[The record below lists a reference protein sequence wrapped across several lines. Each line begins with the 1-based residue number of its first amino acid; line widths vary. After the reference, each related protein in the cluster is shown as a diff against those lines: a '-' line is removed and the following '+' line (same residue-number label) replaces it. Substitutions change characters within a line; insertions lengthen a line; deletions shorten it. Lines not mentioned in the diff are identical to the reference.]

1 MKLATIVEGVQ
12 NLAARLNELRPAMA
26 AAAQAIYDA
35 WDPEYDEFGD
45 AEVGGGGI
53 CDQIAQA
60 IGEILTDANIDYTEG
75 GHEGDDHAYLI
86 AYDDQNSYLVDIPYS
101 HYESGGGM
109 SWTRHPDVTFTPD
122 MIEIHETHRPDWID
136 GYEGLEDADEFE
148 HPTKGEMLRRWAENE
163 GMPIQELPA
172 SPFDPE
178 DIRGIP
184 RINESYEGLEDDD
197 QFRETGDCD
206 EGCDDCGAMNAGQ
219 CATCEGCY
227 CQEHMLNHQRRDIIA
242 SRISTNDPFV
252 SPSGEVVDLRSGG
265 RLGSLPAGVH
275 NDMFT
280 LFRLV
285 PCEGGAPLAE
295 SYEGL
300 EDADEFAEN
309 EHDFCDGC
317 TNDFHWEDLDSCNS
331 CDSVWCDHCV
341 SKGSM
346 FDWVPEQL
354 EDGSDTHP
362 DAGMMIACPRCM
374 PDDYVSPYPADQYG
388 EGTLEHSGES
398 PWHPR
403 PPIPPGY
410 VQESYEG
417 LEDDDQFRD
426 DDFCWCGNELDPGQG
441 DLIWQP
447 TEQCQECGVYLCP
460 DCVDQGLIH
469 GRTVFCPDCAKT
481 VTESYEGLEDEDSF
495 RFNDD
500 HCMHCGREFNLRN
513 RIVGYECSVHGCNNY
528 TCQHCMT
535 PNGWDY
541 DYATDTGSV
550 AICPECLATY
560 DIS

>member
-1 MKLATIVEGVQ
+1 MKLDIIVEGIQ
-12 NLAARLNELRPAMA
+12 DLATRLNELRPAMA
-26 AAAQAIYDA
+26 AAAQSIYDA
-35 WDPEYDEFGD
+35 WNPEYDEFGD

-86 AYDDQNSYLVDIPYS
+86 TYDDQNSYLVDIPYN

-109 SWTRHPDVTFTPD
+109 SWTRHPDVTFTPE
-122 MIEIHETHRPDWID
+122 MIEIYETHRPDWINES
-136 GYEGLEDADEFE
+136 YEGLEDADEFE
-148 HPTKGEMLRRWAENE
+148 TPNACYWCGTNVEQDDQYCRSCKEYLDSEEFNGRERQQWISSANKRNV
-163 GMPIQELPA
+163 
-172 SPFDPE
+172 
-178 DIRGIP
+178 
-184 RINESYEGLEDDD
+184 NESYEGLEDADE
-197 QFRETGDCD
+197 FRGPGECD
-206 EGCDDCGAMNAGQ
+206 EGCDDCGAIDARP
-219 CATCEGCY
+219 CETCDGCY
-227 CQEHMLNHQRRDIIA
+227 CPEHIANHERREIIA
-242 SRISTNDPFV
+242 SRMSTSSQFV
-252 SPSGEVVDLRSGG
+252 TPSGEVFDLRVGG
-265 RLGSLPAGVH
+265 RLRSMPADVH

-295 SYEGL
+295 SYDGL
-300 EDADEFAEN
+300 EDADEFAES

-317 TNDFHWEDLDSCNS
+317 INDFHWEDLDSCNS

-374 PDDYVSPYPADQYG
+374 SDDYVSPFPDDQYG
-388 EGTLEHSGES
+388 QGTFEAEGMRPFG
-398 PWHPR
+398 R

-410 VQESYEG
+410 VKESYEG
-417 LEDDDQFRD
+417 LED
-426 DDFCWCGNELDPGQG
+426 
-441 DLIWQP
+441 
-447 TEQCQECGVYLCP
+447 
-460 DCVDQGLIH
+460 
-469 GRTVFCPDCAKT
+469 K
-481 VTESYEGLEDEDSF
+481 DSF

-513 RIVGYECSVHGCNNY
+513 RVVGYECAVHGCNHY
-528 TCQHCMT
+528 TCQDCMT

-550 AICPECLATY
+550 ATCPECLATY
-560 DIS
+560 DIE